1 MDSARER
8 RRRIPSSASRQSAE
22 AHACRQSYRSQETLT
37 APFTKLSIWAAGIA
51 PAVRAASLPPSKIAI
66 VGIERMRK
74 RSPSSG
80 NASVLTLT
88 TTKRPAF
95 DAATFASSGA
105 TIRQGPHHGAQKS
118 TTTGSPALL
127 TRASKTASLGT
138 SMGSD
143 GGGKAVLHR
152 PQRASRPENGRR
164 FRWPQE
170 GHVVMKPRS
179 SSSMFLLMAPRSIL
193 AGAARI
199 GRAFTVELRRA
210 HGDVEDPKIRRS
222 EGDLDS
228 G

>member
-80 NASVLTLT
+80 RASVLTFT
-88 TTKRPAF
+88 TTNRPAF

-118 TTTGSPALL
+118 TTTGSPALR
-127 TRASKTASLGT
+127 TSASNTATLGIST
-138 SMGSD
+138 GSD
-143 GGGKAVLHR
+143 GGGSALLHL
-152 PQRASRPENGRR
+152 PQRASRPENGSR
-164 FRWPQE
+164 FFWPHEAQE
-170 GHVVMKPRS
+170 VMKPRS
-179 SSSMFLLMAPRSIL
+179 SSWRLLLMAPQSIL
-193 AGAARI
+193 AGP
-199 GRAFTVELRRA
+199 G
-210 HGDVEDPKIRRS
+210 
-222 EGDLDS
+222 
-228 G
+228 